1 MLLRKAVK
9 DFPHLATTSVL
20 HFSFHFKYFLFNY
33 SIIQKKKKKTQALS
47 MKHLLISN
55 VKFVTSL
62 LYFKSIYIFYVATI
76 WGFKQQVI

>member
-1 MLLRKAVK
+1 
-9 DFPHLATTSVL
+9 
-20 HFSFHFKYFLFNY
+20 
-33 SIIQKKKKKTQALS
+33 